1 MTLTSAATTFLSVM
15 TVIGDIFIA
24 ITLLL
29 FIFKRFSKGL
39 NKLFESLMSF
49 TRKNAI
55 WMAFVVATLSTFG
68 SLFYSEIAKYDP
80 CKLCWIQRIFM
91 YPQAIILLI
100 AMLRK
105 DKDIKVYMLPL
116 SVIGLLFAGY
126 HYLLQINPNVPS
138 SCGITGVGASCAS
151 SPFFHFGYITIPMM
165 AFTAFGLLIIGY
177 LSLRKKK

>member
-1 MTLTSAATTFLSVM
+1 MTLTSGVTTFLSILTLV
-15 TVIGDIFIA
+15 GDIFIG

-39 NKLFESLMSF
+39 DKLFENLMSF
-49 TRKNAI
+49 VRKNAM
-55 WMAFVVATLSTFG
+55 WMMFVVATTATLG

-91 YPQAIILLI
+91 YPQSIILLI

-126 HYLLQINPNVPS
+126 HYLLQINPNLPS
-138 SCGITGVGASCAS
+138 TCGITGVGASCAS

-177 LSLRKKK
+177 LSLRKKR